1 MRLYPKDP
9 YLQYVA
15 LQLARQQGRFKE
27 VEGEVRQLLTRSTG
41 QDRRQDVNLFGMF
54 SGALAVQESLQL
66 DTMVG
71 DAGVA
76 RQRDDVGKG
85 DEAATARVPVPIA
98 DLQGPTIQSHPW
110 TEMLGGQTPELSE
123 LANCVPADFYF
134 VRFQSVDKLLT
145 VAESG
150 DLWAA
155 HVVSQTAH
163 KAYSHRTQDRI
174 QRQLALEVSPLMRPF
189 YDLAVQEVAIA
200 GSDLFATEGSDVTLL
215 FKLKQSPV
223 FKAQMD
229 AFLVKAE
236 SDSDDVKRSTGVYRD
251 IPFVHLTSPDRRV
264 HVFSAYPREDLHV
277 RSNSQ
282 VGFQRV
288 LDSIVAGDS
297 AARTLGASQEF
308 AYIRTLM
315 PLGSELEDGFVY
327 LSDPFI
333 RHMVGPQL
341 KLTERRRRLC
351 KNHLHMIG
359 HAAVLY
365 QSQHGKTPDSL
376 AELARS
382 GCAPGIF
389 GQDDLACPCRGSYSL
404 SKDGLSGVCSHHGRP
419 GAMVPCCEIP
429 LKEVTQDEAE
439 AYRQFERQY
448 SQYWRTFFDPIA
460 VRLRVAPDQYRLET
474 IVLPLINNSLYTGLA
489 MLLGG
494 EPAML
499 ETSPVSESTIFSL
512 VAKLDKERL
521 LVQSG
526 WMPPDPQAEQTLLR
540 QRQITVDAGKMRRL
554 AIAMLNYHDTYKHF
568 PLIGSFDDQKKP
580 LLSWRVHLLPFLGHQ
595 QLYER
600 FHLDEPWDSEHNR
613 KLIEEMPDVYQSS
626 VQAPAELGTT
636 PFVRVVG
643 ADTMCTGT
651 DRPIQIRDI
660 KDGTSNTVMT
670 VEVGNQH
677 AVEWTKPEDLDF
689 SKATFRSALFE
700 RFEDSALIGFADGT
714 TRIVPKTVNDDTA
727 WAIITRDGGER
738 VGGVGRSVPT
748 RNRMFPLD
756 LDEFV
761 GPDFEYQL
769 GTFVAK
775 GLGDK
780 VGFHVC
786 DNDPMFDF
794 QLVGF
799 LGQSLG
805 SFSGRRGFGID
816 DDFLPIVLAIA
827 SLNAP
832 VYVSLPLE
840 DAEITDQFLA
850 TVDKGAGPVC
860 SPSRAWWFLS
870 IRQGLLHVTADE
882 RYGGEKFGCAVRP
895 SQMALLLGSH

>member
-1 MRLYPKDP
+1 MTIGGGRWPPCLASTFPPFKFLAFHLKELSVIELQFRCLIVELLSQETETLWKSSTSNDYQNIAPVCVGSRACLLGTDAWAQLPTNTSVAWTLAEARSQLRLYPKDP

-15 LQLARQQGRFKE
+15 LQLARQQRQFKE
-27 VEGEVRQLLTRSTG
+27 VEGEVRQLLGRPTR

-71 DAGVA
+71 EDGVG
-76 RQRDDVGKG
+76 RQGGDEGKG
-85 DEAATARVPVPIA
+85 DEDTPRDPVPIA
-98 DLQGPTIQSHPW
+98 DLQGPTIRSHPW
-110 TEMLGGQTPELSE
+110 TEMLGGQTPEVSE
-123 LANCVPADFYF
+123 LANCVPVDFYF

-145 VAESG
+145 VADSG

-174 QRQLALEVSPLMRPF
+174 KRQLAVEVSPLVRPF

-200 GSDLFATEGSDVTLL
+200 GSDLFAIEGSDVTLL
-215 FKLKQSPV
+215 FKLNQTSV

-229 AFLVKAE
+229 AFLAKAE
-236 SDSDDVKRSTGVYRD
+236 SSSDDVKRTTGVYRD
-251 IPFVHLTSPDRRV
+251 VPFVHLSSPDRRV

-282 VGFQRV
+282 VGFQRI
-288 LDSIVAGDS
+288 LDTIVADDS
-297 AARTLGASQEF
+297 ESGTLGGSEEF

-315 PLGSELEDGFVY
+315 PLGAELEDGFIY

-365 QSQHGKTPDSL
+365 QTQHGKTPDSL
-376 AELARS
+376 AELAHS

-389 GQDDLACPCRGSYSL
+389 GQGHLACPCGGSYSL
-404 SKDGLSGVCSHHGRP
+404 SIDGLAGECSHHGRP

-429 LKEVTQDEAE
+429 LEEVTHDEAQ
-439 AYRQFERQY
+439 AYRQFEREY

-460 VRLRVAPDQYRLET
+460 IRLRVAPDQYRLET
-474 IVLPLINNSLYTGLA
+474 IVLPLIDNSLYTGLA

-499 ETSPVSESTIFSL
+499 DIPPVPDNSIFSI
-512 VAKLDKERL
+512 VAKLNKERL

-526 WMPPDPQAEQTLLR
+526 WKPPNSQADQTLVR
-540 QRQITVDAGKMRRL
+540 QRQMTVDAGKMRRM
-554 AIAMLNYHDTYKHF
+554 AIAMLNYHDTNRHF

-613 KLIEEMPDVYQSS
+613 KLVEEMPNVYLSS
-626 VQAPAELGTT
+626 DRVPMKPGTT
-636 PFVRVVG
+636 TFVRVVG
-643 ADTMCTGT
+643 DDTLCVAT
-651 DRPIQIRDI
+651 DGKIQIRDVQ
-660 KDGTSNTVMT
+660 DGTTNTAMT
-670 VEVGNQH
+670 VEVGEKH
-677 AVEWTKPEDLDF
+677 AVEWTKPVDLEFD
-689 SKATFRSALFE
+689 KATLRSALFE
-700 RFEDSALIGFADGT
+700 RFEDSTLIGFADGS
-714 TRIVPKTVNDDTA
+714 TRIVPKTVIDDTL
-727 WAIITRDGGER
+727 WAIFTRAGGER
-738 VGGVGRSVPT
+738 VRGIGRSVPM
-748 RNRMFPLD
+748 RNQR
-756 LDEFV
+756 
-761 GPDFEYQL
+761 
-769 GTFVAK
+769 
-775 GLGDK
+775 
-780 VGFHVC
+780 
-786 DNDPMFDF
+786 
-794 QLVGF
+794 F
-799 LGQSLG
+799 L
-805 SFSGRRGFGID
+805 
-816 DDFLPIVLAIA
+816 
-827 SLNAP
+827 
-832 VYVSLPLE
+832 
-840 DAEITDQFLA
+840 
-850 TVDKGAGPVC
+850 
-860 SPSRAWWFLS
+860 
-870 IRQGLLHVTADE
+870 
-882 RYGGEKFGCAVRP
+882 VRP
-895 SQMALLLGSH
+895 G